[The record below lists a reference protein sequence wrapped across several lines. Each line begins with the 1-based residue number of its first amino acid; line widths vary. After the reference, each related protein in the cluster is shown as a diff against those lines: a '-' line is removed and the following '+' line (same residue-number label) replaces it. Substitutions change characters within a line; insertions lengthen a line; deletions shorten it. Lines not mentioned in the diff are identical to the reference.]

1 MVAKNQS
8 LHPSS
13 LVVEARSGRACIQD
27 LAKVLSS
34 GFGNQ
39 MKDYEIRT
47 PVLRT
52 VVHIEAVMVR
62 DSESIVGM
70 VNHHGMKKVMATL
83 TS

>member
-1 MVAKNQS
+1 VVAKIRS
-8 LHPSS
+8 LRPPF
-13 LVVEARSGRACIQD
+13 LAVEVHSGRACIQD

-70 VNHHGMKKVMATL
+70 VSHHGMKKVMATL